1 MMGSKKIVCIIP
13 ARLQSTRF
21 PQKML
26 KTLYGKPLLEWV
38 WNQANSVSAF
48 DHIAFAIDAQETAD
62 VIASFGG
69 RYYMTST
76 HCPSGTDR
84 LIEVMKQNKVVADI
98 WVNWQGDEPFITEKM
113 IGELLQSCEQED
125 SDIWTLKKK
134 ITKSE
139 EIMSPHFAKVVC
151 DHNNHALFF
160 SRSMIPF
167 YRDAI
172 AEERKV
178 FYKHVG
184 LYAFTQAALNKI
196 ALLPSCAIE
205 CAEQLE
211 QLRFLYHNMRIKVHE
226 TGHDVFGIDLP
237 EHLVRAEAHLAAQ
250 FANITQTT

>member
-1 MMGSKKIVCIIP
+1 MIGSKKIVCIIP
-13 ARLQSTRF
+13 ARLLSTRF

-26 KTLYGKPLLEWV
+26 KMLYGKPLLEWV
-38 WNQANSVSAF
+38 WDQANHVSIF

-69 RYYMTST
+69 AYYMTSR

-84 LIEVMKQNKVVADI
+84 LIEVMNQNTIAADI

-113 IGELLQSCEQED
+113 IGQLLQSCAYDD
-125 SDIWTLKKK
+125 SDVWTLKKR

-139 EIMSPHFAKVVC
+139 EITSPHVAKVVC
-151 DHNNHALFF
+151 DHQDRALFF

-172 AEERKV
+172 AEEDKV

-184 LYAFTQAALNKI
+184 LYAFTQEALKKI
-196 ALLPSCAIE
+196 ALLPPCAIE
-205 CAEQLE
+205 RAEQLE
-211 QLRFLYHNMRIKVHE
+211 QLRFLYYNMRIKVHE
-226 TGHDVFGIDLP
+226 TDQDVFGIDLP
-237 EHLVRAEAHLAAQ
+237 EHLVRAEAHLAAAQ
-250 FANITQTT
+250 ALELF